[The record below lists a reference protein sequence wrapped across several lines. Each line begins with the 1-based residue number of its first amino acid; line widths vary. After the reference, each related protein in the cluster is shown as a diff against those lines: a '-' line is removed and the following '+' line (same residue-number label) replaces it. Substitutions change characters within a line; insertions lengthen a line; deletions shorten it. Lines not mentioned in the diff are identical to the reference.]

1 MRPDLL
7 SLTPDDL
14 ATFSNRG
21 VVKRAQREREEGK
34 LDAEISESPDGTVI
48 VVWSEGITCTLPHHA
63 TLPESQCTCPATG
76 VCRHL
81 INSVLIYQVW
91 SADDAESPAATPEP
105 WNPGDISD
113 EILATH
119 YTKSV
124 LNRLRK
130 QFEEDHVFELVRG
143 VKPLARI
150 HTLSC
155 SVRFLVT
162 GDPRYTACD
171 CTEPAPCS
179 HVALAVWAFRLL
191 DGEAG
196 LIETGHAHF
205 KPPLAL
211 LDELENGL
219 HDLLELGFAGASALA
234 IGRLRQLAERCRDSG
249 LIWHGEILDEIAQEY
264 DRYAAQ
270 DARFS
275 APHTAALAGELL
287 IRIRAVRNPTGAVPG
302 LFVRGSAADTATHIS
317 TSRMIGLGCAVEPL
331 KGATRLS
338 VYLQDTENGQVVA
351 IQREFEAKG
360 SQQSEAFWQLGR
372 SILMSDTT
380 FGTLGAQ
387 QLLVKGGKRTAE
399 SVFVPGRAKA
409 SVVAQP
415 LSWETLRAPL
425 LAENF
430 AEIRARRAAQP
441 PVTLRPRRVGE
452 DLQVC
457 AVKSVENAI
466 FDPFNQAVIAQLV
479 DQENGKTLLIHP
491 YTSRGSEGVDALLWH
506 LQNRALKFVCGSVR
520 PGGILAPLS
529 LVFENEGKR
538 YLVQPWVERREAEMT
553 ALPPSMVMEE
563 RHSSDPLIYYPAQV
577 MGLLS
582 EILLN
587 GLQRA
592 SGRTAEQWQRLAQE
606 GHALGFVRLVEPITA
621 IADVL
626 AQKQHRL
633 DWEWRSAASLILDM
647 LALAR
652 FAQEDF
658 TS

>member
-21 VVKRAQREREEGK
+21 VVKRAQRELEEGK
-34 LDAEISESPDGTVI
+34 LDAEITESTDGTVT
-48 VVWSEGITCTLPHHA
+48 VVWPEGITCTLPHNA
-63 TLPESQCTCPATG
+63 TLPDSQCTCPAMG

-81 INSVLIYQVW
+81 VQSVLLYQLQ
-91 SADDAESPAATPEP
+91 ATEEAPQAAPEP

-113 EILATH
+113 EMLATH
-119 YTKSV
+119 YTKAV
-124 LNRLRK
+124 LSRLRN
-130 QFEEDHVFELVRG
+130 QFEDDHIFELVRG

-155 SVRFLVT
+155 SVRFLVP

-171 CTEPAPCS
+171 CAEPAPCS

-196 LIETGHAHF
+196 LIETGHEQF
-205 KPPLAL
+205 TPPLSL

-219 HDLLELGFAGASALA
+219 GDLLELGFAGASTLA
-234 IGRLRQLAERCRDSG
+234 IGRLHQLAGRCRDSG

-275 APHTAALAGELL
+275 AVHTATLVGELL
-287 IRIRAVRNPTGAVPG
+287 IRNRAVRNPTDAVPG
-302 LFVRGSAADTATHIS
+302 LFVRGSAADVATHIS
-317 TSRMIGLGCAVEPL
+317 ASRMIGLGCAVEPL

-338 VYLQDTENGQVVA
+338 VYLQEADSGQIVA
-351 IQREFEAKG
+351 IQREFEPQAD
-360 SQQSEAFWQLGR
+360 QEPPPFWQLGR
-372 SILMSDTT
+372 STLMSDTS
-380 FGTLGAQ
+380 FGALGRQ

-399 SVFVPGRAKA
+399 SVFVPGRTKA

-415 LSWETLRAPL
+415 LNWEALRAPL
-425 LAENF
+425 LADSF

-441 PVTLRPRRVGE
+441 PAALRPRRVGE

-466 FDPFNQAVIAQLV
+466 FDPFNQAVVTQLI
-479 DQENGKTLLIHP
+479 DHEGGSMLMIHP
-491 YTSRGSEGVDALLWH
+491 YTSRGSEGIDALLWH

-520 PGGILAPLS
+520 PGGIVAPLS
-529 LVFENEGKR
+529 LVFEKDGKR
-538 YLVQPWVERREAEMT
+538 YLVQPWIQRREAEMN
-553 ALPPSMVMEE
+553 ALPSTLMDEQ
-563 RHSSDPLIYYPAQV
+563 HSSDPLIYYPRQV
-577 MGLLS
+577 MAALS
-582 EILLN
+582 EVLLN
-587 GLQRA
+587 GLQRS

-606 GHALGFVRLVEPITA
+606 GHMLGFVRLVEPITK
-621 IADVL
+621 ITDFL

-633 DWEWRSAASLILDM
+633 DWEWRRAASLILDM

-658 TS
+658 TD

>member
-14 ATFSNRG
+14 ATLSNRG
-21 VVKRAQREREEGK
+21 VVKRAQRELEEGK
-34 LDAEISESPDGTVI
+34 LDAEISESTDGTVT
-48 VVWSEGITCTLPHHA
+48 VVWPEGITCTLPHNA
-63 TLPESQCTCPATG
+63 TLPDSQCTCPATG

-81 INSVLIYQVW
+81 VQSVLLYQVQ
-91 SADDAESPAATPEP
+91 AAEEQPQAAPEP

-119 YTKSV
+119 YSKAVFS
-124 LNRLRK
+124 RLRK
-130 QFEEDHVFELVRG
+130 QFEDNHIFELVRG

-155 SVRFLVT
+155 SVRFLVP

-171 CTEPAPCS
+171 CSEPAPCS

-191 DGEAG
+191 KGEAG
-196 LIETGHAHF
+196 LVETGHEQF
-205 KPPLAL
+205 SPPFAL
-211 LDELENGL
+211 LDELENSL
-219 HDLLELGFAGASALA
+219 HDLLELGFAGASSLA
-234 IGRLRQLAERCRDSG
+234 ISRLRQLAGQCRDLA
-249 LIWHGEILDEIAQEY
+249 LIWHAEILDEIAQEY

-275 APHTAALAGELL
+275 AVHAAALVGELL
-287 IRIRAVRNPTGAVPG
+287 IRARAVRNPTGAVPG
-302 LFVRGSAADTATHIS
+302 LFVRGSAADATTNIS
-317 TSRMIGLGCAVEPL
+317 ASRMIGLGCAVEPL

-338 VYLQDTENGQVVA
+338 VYLQEADSGQIIA
-351 IQREFEAKG
+351 IRREFEPQAN
-360 SQQSEAFWQLGR
+360 QEPPPFWQLGR
-372 SILMSDTT
+372 STLMRDTS
-380 FGTLGAQ
+380 FGALGAQ

-399 SVFVPGRAKA
+399 SVFVPGRASS
-409 SVVAQP
+409 SVIAQP
-415 LSWETLRAPL
+415 LNWESLRAPL
-425 LAENF
+425 LADSF

-441 PVTLRPRRVGE
+441 PAALRPRRVGE

-457 AVKSVENAI
+457 AVKSAENAL
-466 FDPFNQAVIAQLV
+466 FDPFSQAVIAQLI
-479 DQENGKTLLIHP
+479 DNEGGAALMIHP

-506 LQNRALKFVCGSVR
+506 LQNRMLKFVCGSVR
-520 PGGILAPLS
+520 PGGIIAPLS
-529 LVFENEGKR
+529 LVFEHEGKR
-538 YLVQPWVERREAEMT
+538 YLVQPWVERRDSEMSSI
-553 ALPPSMVMEE
+553 PPSMVMSE
-563 RHSSDPLIYYPAQV
+563 RQSTDPLIYYPGEIMA
-577 MGLLS
+577 LLG

-592 SGRTAEQWQRLAQE
+592 NGRTAEQWQRLAQE
-606 GHALGFVRLVEPITA
+606 GHAMGFVRLVEPITA
-621 IADVL
+621 ITEIL

-633 DWEWRSAASLILDM
+633 DWDWRGAASLILDM

-658 TS
+658 LN